1 MEIGPW
7 VLVLALLGAMAF
19 VAALGA
25 AYDRRHRTR
34 PAQLLGLTEAEH
46 VRALIMS
53 SYYTNVHG
61 SEG

>member
-1 MEIGPW
+1 MESWW
-7 VLVLALLGAMAF
+7 VLVVALVSVLAF
-19 VAALGA
+19 PAALGA
-25 AYDRRHRTR
+25 WYDVVHRTR

-53 SYYTNVHG
+53 SYYANVHG

>member
-1 MEIGPW
+1 MEIGW
-7 VLVLALLGAMAF
+7 WALILALVGAMAF

-25 AYDRRHRTR
+25 WYDVLHRTR
-34 PAQLLGLTEAEH
+34 PAQLLGLPETEH
-46 VRALIMS
+46 VRALIMT